1 MWVQYNAS
9 QSSYIFYDPTQQQQ
23 QQQQWQKKKK
33 KHLLD
38 YALIY
43 QNDVS
48 KTKMKQMTTPNL
60 VLAPKEL
67 QLTGLH

>member
-33 KHLLD
+33 T
-38 YALIY
+38 LIRLC
-43 QNDVS
+43 
-48 KTKMKQMTTPNL
+48 T
-60 VLAPKEL
+60 
-67 QLTGLH
+67 